1 MAQIPSDIQESLTK
15 LFQLYLENEEFL
27 LHLLAMVMIVLSG
40 IVYVILLY
48 TPATYGRYSN
58 STNRFYN
65 IGVPAK
71 TAWFFQEAIEAEEYT
86 STLHTAVVSPSPRMV
101 SVCLLSLE
109 AGLFLNRINT

>member
-1 MAQIPSDIQESLTK
+1 MAQIPSDIQESLSK

-71 TAWFFQEAIEAEEYT
+71 TAWFFQEAPAILLPSLLIYLT
-86 STLHTAVVSPSPRMV
+86 SIGVIAPKYEQMQLRV
-101 SVCLLSLE
+101 LSM
-109 AGLFLNRINT
+109 FLIHYAQR